1 MLIWSKNKTF
11 FKKKKKTRWCTI
23 SGSTNKK
30 FIMALLKSL
39 NAQVW
44 FIILK
49 FKWPRYLEIM
59 YFGQNER
66 DTKTIGSH
74 EQLSSIPPHSFIHSL
89 IQLPLPSTELCRRN
103 VKMIKVCLCPQEVC
117 NLFTERSQL
126 CKTPEQRDICF
137 NRNVCTEDRRN
148 TEECLDWKVR
158 KRKAV
163 RGSWFSSPGH
173 EEENLESDP
182 KKLWQEVRKT
192 RRSHFIYLTVL
203 SFSLPP
209 LDRLVQSRETKWK
222 NRLLEACCC
231 EALE

>member
-1 MLIWSKNKTF
+1 LQITHAHLEQKQNILP
-11 FKKKKKTRWCTI
+11 KKKKRWCTI
-23 SGSTNKK
+23 SGSSNKS

-39 NAQVW
+39 NVQVW

-66 DTKTIGSH
+66 DTQTIGSH

-103 VKMIKVCLCPQEVC
+103 VKMIKLCLCPQKVC
-117 NLFTERSQL
+117 NLFTERSQHRI
-126 CKTPEQRDICF
+126 TPEQWAIWNLYMEF
-137 NRNVCTEDRRN
+137 NRNVCTEGRRN

-158 KRKAV
+158 KRKDV

-192 RRSHFIYLTVL
+192 RRSHFNYPHSSFIL
-203 SFSLPP
+203 SPS
-209 LDRLVQSRETKWK
+209 SG
-222 NRLLEACCC
+222 
-231 EALE
+231 